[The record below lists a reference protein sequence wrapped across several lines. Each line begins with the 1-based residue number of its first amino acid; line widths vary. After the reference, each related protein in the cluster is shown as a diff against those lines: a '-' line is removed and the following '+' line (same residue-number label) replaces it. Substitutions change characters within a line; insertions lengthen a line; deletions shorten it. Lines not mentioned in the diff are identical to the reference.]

1 MATAGHQLPAT
12 SYQPQIVHRPSS
24 TVHRPSFD
32 LIHAH
37 WVIPNG
43 LPALIAA
50 RLRGLPLFISLHGSD
65 VYVAEKAAPI
75 AATAR
80 GLFRAAQGTTACSG
94 DLYQRALRLGAPHS
108 RIEVV
113 PYGVDTTAFRPDPGA
128 SVRVRAELGLPPDA
142 KLVVSVSRMVYKKG
156 LTYLIDAFPAV
167 LSHHPDAT
175 LVLGGYGDL
184 REELE
189 QRAIERGIA
198 ANVRFPGRLSREQ
211 SAAFLGAADIHVVP
225 SVHDQAGNV
234 DGLPNVLLEGMSSG
248 RAIVASDLAG
258 IPDVIT
264 DGVHGLLTPERNSA
278 ALAKAIIHLFDDP
291 ALARQ
296 LGEAARRRVLNELTW
311 DAAAERFET
320 MYVRGLEGDGRIAG
334 GL

>member
-1 MATAGHQLPAT
+1 
-12 SYQPQIVHRPSS
+12 
-24 TVHRPSFD
+24 
-32 LIHAH
+32 
-37 WVIPNG
+37 
-43 LPALIAA
+43 
-50 RLRGLPLFISLHGSD
+50 
-65 VYVAEKAAPI
+65 
-75 AATAR
+75 
-80 GLFRAAQGTTACSG
+80 
-94 DLYQRALRLGAPHS
+94 
-108 RIEVV
+108 
-113 PYGVDTTAFRPDPGA
+113 
-128 SVRVRAELGLPPDA
+128 
-142 KLVVSVSRMVYKKG
+142 MVYKKG